1 MSPRGRSLTTCL
13 KPFFYYCSMRC
24 QCNAGV
30 CWCWSVGLYV
40 KMAWLGPGTKDHG
53 PGTRTR
59 DQGPRIKD
67 QGSGTRTRIQGP
79 LTEFGDLGPFK
90 CGRGAEKGLCFQG
103 VWKGARWFRGMG
115 TGVWVGA
122 KVCKAM
128 DLSFPRPFFTQ
139 GPRICWRWRSHPF

>member
-1 MSPRGRSLTTCL
+1 MKSKLAMSPRRRSLTTCL
-13 KPFFYYCSMRC
+13 KPFFYYFSMRC

-40 KMAWLGPGTKDHG
+40 KMAWLGPGAKDHG

-90 CGRGAEKGLCFQG
+90 CGRGAEKGLCFRG
-103 VWKGARWFRGMG
+103 CGRVRVGFGAWVRGYGLGLKYARRW
-115 TGVWVGA
+115 T
-122 KVCKAM
+122 
-128 DLSFPRPFFTQ
+128 
-139 GPRICWRWRSHPF
+139 